1 MSIYINLLIED
12 EVHLH
17 VLSKILDHSIK
28 TFEVHRIF
36 GMKGNNYIKKNLSSY
51 NQAAK
56 ITPYLVLTD
65 LDQLEC
71 PPILIH
77 NWINFKRHNNLIFR
91 IAVREAETWLL
102 ADRENFASFL
112 GISTNRIERY
122 PESILNPKEYIL
134 NIATKSKKRN
144 IKEDLIPK
152 GDAIIG
158 RNYNTCL
165 ADFIINYWDI
175 ENAMQ
180 QSKSLNKLMNALNNF
195 KVITN

>member
-17 VLSKILDHSIK
+17 VLSKILDSSIK
-28 TFEVHRIF
+28 DFQINRIF
-36 GMKGNNYIKKNLSSY
+36 GKRGNTYIKEKLSSF

-56 ITPYLVLTD
+56 FTPYLVLTD
-65 LDQLEC
+65 LDQIDCAPKLFDE
-71 PPILIH
+71 
-77 NWINFKRHNNLIFR
+77 WIKFKRHNNLIFR
-91 IAVREAETWLL
+91 IAVREAEAWLL

-112 GISTNRIERY
+112 GISTNRIEGY

-134 NIATKSKKRN
+134 QLATKSKKRN

-180 QSKSLNKLMNALNNF
+180 QSKSLNKIMNALNNF
-195 KVITN
+195 KVIIN